1 MRPEMPNNPHVV
13 DLDPMDRRI
22 LNVLQSD
29 GRITNQQLS
38 ERVNLSASACSR
50 RVTRLEDVGVIAG
63 YAALVDPPAVNRAT
77 TVFVQVTLTRQKEDD
92 MAAFEAAV
100 ADCPDI
106 MECYLMSGEADYL
119 VKVAVRDLHDYE
131 RVHAQYLSRFPAV
144 ARIHSSFTLRT
155 VKKETAFA
163 IGH

>member
-1 MRPEMPNNPHVV
+1 MSNILHDIE
-13 DLDPMDRRI
+13 LDALDRRI
-22 LNVLQSD
+22 LKVLQSN

-50 RVTRLEDVGVIAG
+50 RVAHLEEAGVIAG
-63 YAALVDPPAVNRAT
+63 YAALIAPSAVDRAT
-77 TVFVQVTLTRQKEDD
+77 TVFVQVTLTRQKEGD

-155 VKKETAFA
+155 VKKETAFQ
-163 IGH
+163 IGP